1 MIVDGHVLCKI
12 GLADWTPRQWTER
25 DLQTLE
31 LAEAAKI
38 RADEVTARTLHEL
51 ESQGIR
57 IVLDDFGTGV
67 SSLSWLKEHP
77 VGAIKIDR
85 GFIAGLADDVRDQAI
100 VSSLVTMSKALGCTV
115 TAEGVETIEQ
125 LAALRGLD
133 CERAQGFLLARPMP
147 ATQLEALLT
156 GDNVVAIQPPAATTG
171 PADPHQTARTQRRHE
186 QAPGQSRR
194 PTVLRLPA
202 SR

>member
-1 MIVDGHVLCKI
+1 VIVDGHVLCKI
-12 GLADWTPRQWTER
+12 GLADSTPRERTER

-133 CERAQGFLLARPMP
+133 CERSGLPARPSD
-147 ATQLEALLT
+147 A
-156 GDNVVAIQPPAATTG
+156 GDAARG
-171 PADPHQTARTQRRHE
+171 AVDGRQRGRYS
-186 QAPGQSRR
+186 A
-194 PTVLRLPA
+194 A
-202 SR
+202 SSHHWAC